1 MRSPWST
8 TVPVLTRRR
17 FLAATA
23 VTGAAAIGAT
33 AIGWEEIAG
42 SAGDLDPD
50 AGVLVVVTLYG
61 GNDGL
66 NTVIPAGDDV
76 YQRSR
81 PELAYRSDEVLDLGD
96 GLGFNPALRGLKGLY
111 DDGSLAV
118 VQGVGYPQPDHSHFR
133 SMAIWQTAN
142 PTSPNGAGWLGRW
155 LDATSDGSAADPLRA
170 LSTDPVLP
178 PLLVGDRYAGST
190 IAAGALELPKGPL
203 GNAVAAL
210 ASPDLDDEDWRA
222 RTAASIGHLATLRRT
237 TTAAM
242 QRAGKDNPT
251 GDLDRQLQLIAALI
265 EARVPTRVYSASLGG
280 FDTHADERRT
290 QERLLGQLDTALAPF
305 ITRLEATDPGRQVV
319 VMVHSEF
326 GRRVKANGSDGTDHG
341 TAGPVLLA
349 GTPVTGG
356 LTGQTPSLTDLDG
369 GDLRSHV
376 DFRDLY
382 ATLTENVLGAAPDQ
396 IVGGHPGRFDNVLA

>member
-1 MRSPWST
+1 MRT
-8 TVPVLTRRR
+8 DVPILTRRR

-23 VTGAAAIGAT
+23 VTGAAAIGAA

-66 NTVIPAGDDV
+66 NTVVPAGDDV

-81 PELAYRSDEVLDLGD
+81 PELAYSPDEVLDLGD
-96 GLGFNPALRGLKGLY
+96 GLGFNPALKGLKGLH
-111 DDGSLAV
+111 DDGSLAT

-142 PTSPNGAGWLGRW
+142 PTSPNGSGWLGRW

-178 PLLVGDRYAGST
+178 PLLVGDHHAGST
-190 IAAGALELPKGPL
+190 IAAGALDLPKGPV
-203 GNAVAAL
+203 GTAIAAL
-210 ASPDLDDEDWRA
+210 AAPDPDDDPWRA

-237 TTAAM
+237 SSGALQKAS
-242 QRAGKDNPT
+242 KDKPSS
-251 GDLDRQLQLIAALI
+251 DLDRQLELIAALV

-280 FDTHADERRT
+280 FDTHADERET
-290 QERLLGQLDTALAPF
+290 QERLLGQLDAALTPF
-305 ITRLEATDPGRQVV
+305 VRRLAATDPGRQVV

-349 GTPVTGG
+349 GAPVTGG
-356 LTGQTPSLTDLDG
+356 LTGRTPSLTDLDA

-382 ATLTENVLGAAPDQ
+382 ATLAENVLGADPDQ
-396 IVGGHPGRFDNVLA
+396 IVGGHSGRLDSVLA